1 MISEAD
7 MRKTGKKM
15 LKHKITYVI
24 LTGMCIGMMALTAGC
39 GGQEQPA
46 SSDAAQL
53 AEPGTGEE
61 TVAESETEEETD
73 RGDVSGEQTEGNG
86 DSQVQTDSDGAQQ
99 GAGSK
104 SAAGEAEKAS
114 GSDELDGIVV
124 SVDKSN
130 KFVVIDKFYTETDE
144 ESGAVYVHSGENEL
158 VKVYFLDDIRYTL
171 EEITDDGGN
180 VTKKEAD
187 FSDIREGD
195 MLHLKGREAVSD
207 ISGDEFLSSEVMI
220 TRVV

>member
-15 LKHKITYVI
+15 LKHKITYAI

-73 RGDVSGEQTEGNG
+73 RGD
-86 DSQVQTDSDGAQQ
+86 
-99 GAGSK
+99 
-104 SAAGEAEKAS
+104 
-114 GSDELDGIVV
+114 
-124 SVDKSN
+124 
-130 KFVVIDKFYTETDE
+130 
-144 ESGAVYVHSGENEL
+144 VYVHSGENEL

-207 ISGDEFLSSEVMI
+207 ISGDEFLSSEVII

>member
-1 MISEAD
+1 
-7 MRKTGKKM
+7 M

-61 TVAESETEEETD
+61 TAVEEEAD
-73 RGDVSGEQTEGNG
+73 RGGASGEQTEEDG
-86 DSQVQTDSDGAQQ
+86 DLQTQTDSDGAQQ
-99 GAGSK
+99 EAGSED
-104 SAAGEAEKAS
+104 STGEAEKAS
-114 GSDELDGIVV
+114 GSDELDGVVV

-144 ESGAVYVHSGENEL
+144 ESGVVNVHGGEGEL

-187 FSDIREGD
+187 FSDIKEGD
-195 MLHLKGREAVSD
+195 MLHLKGRKDVT
-207 ISGDEFLSSEVMI
+207 GDEFLSSEVII